1 VGVFVHGTIN
11 PGNTSRLSL
20 NARNPFP
27 WISRTGKLMS
37 LLVVGS
43 VAFDAIESP
52 YGKVDRI
59 IGGAAT
65 YFAVAASFFTHVN
78 LVGIVGDDFSKKDES
93 IFQRRKIDT
102 AGLER
107 APGKSFFWAGKYS
120 QHLNERETLVTDLNV
135 FANFN
140 PKLPE
145 KFRTSKHVFLA
156 NIAPDLQR
164 SVLQQVKGSPKH
176 VALDTMNYWIE
187 RTPAELRETLKHVDI
202 LMINDSETRQL
213 SNEHNLLRAARH
225 IFKMG
230 PSTLVIK
237 RGEYGALL
245 VDKNGVFSVP
255 AFPLEE
261 PHDPTG
267 AGDSFA
273 GGFMGYL
280 AGSGRSNDAT
290 LRRAMVYGSVLGS
303 FAVEEFGPERLRKLK
318 RSEINTRARH
328 FLRLTQFKL

>member
-1 VGVFVHGTIN
+1 
-11 PGNTSRLSL
+11 
-20 NARNPFP
+20 
-27 WISRTGKLMS
+27 MS

-59 IGGAAT
+59 VGGAAT

-135 FANFN
+135 FPNFN
-140 PKLPE
+140 PKLPK
-145 KFRTSKHVFLA
+145 KFPNPKHFSLA
-156 NIAPDLQR
+156 NTAPDLQR

-202 LMINDSETRQL
+202 LMINDAETRQL
-213 SNEHNLLRAARH
+213 SSEHNLLLAARH
-225 IFKMG
+225 IFKLG
-230 PSTLVIK
+230 PSTLIVK
-237 RGEYGALL
+237 RGEHGAMMA
-245 VDKNGVFSVP
+245 DKRGDFCVP
-255 AFPLEE
+255 AFPLQE

-267 AGDSFA
+267 SGDSVA

-280 AGSGRSNDAT
+280 ARCGGSNPAAT
-290 LRRAMVYGSVLGS
+290 
-303 FAVEEFGPERLRKLK
+303 
-318 RSEINTRARH
+318 
-328 FLRLTQFKL
+328 